1 MAPPMTVM
9 CSFGLHRP
17 SPDEVWNKGW
27 YFTRC
32 ERCGTDLVRTG
43 SGKWHVPRG
52 RKVVWKERT
61 PRGQKPGE
69 REER

>member
-1 MAPPMTVM
+1 MPLL
-9 CSFGLHRP
+9 CSIGFHRP

-43 SGKWHVPRG
+43 SGKWRVPKG
-52 RKVVWKERT
+52 QKVVWRPRT
-61 PRGQKPGE
+61 PRGKRPGE
-69 REER
+69 PPEAG